1 MEFEG
6 KSVIVTGAGKGIGR
20 VVSRVMARRGASII
34 GMSLTQEEMAGL
46 TDETGA
52 RCIAADFS
60 DTDKVRAA
68 MKEAG
73 TADYLVNC
81 AGINVLESVLD
92 MTDRGVDAVLN
103 INLRAPIVVA
113 QEFARA
119 RVAAGGGGA
128 IVNISS
134 IAGHRGFAEHVAYA
148 ASKAGL
154 EGATRVM
161 AKELGQHGIRVVAL
175 APTITMTELAADAWS
190 DPVKSEPMMVRHPVQ
205 RFAEPEDVARAVAML
220 LSDDAGM
227 VTGSVLA
234 VDGGFLAV

>member
-1 MEFEG
+1 
-6 KSVIVTGAGKGIGR
+6 
-20 VVSRVMARRGASII
+20 
-34 GMSLTQEEMAGL
+34 GL

-119 RVAAGGGGA
+119 RIAAGGGGA
-128 IVNISS
+128 MVNITS
-134 IAGHRGFAEHVAYA
+134 IAGH
-148 ASKAGL
+148 
-154 EGATRVM
+154 
-161 AKELGQHGIRVVAL
+161 
-175 APTITMTELAADAWS
+175 
-190 DPVKSEPMMVRHPVQ
+190 
-205 RFAEPEDVARAVAML
+205 
-220 LSDDAGM
+220 
-227 VTGSVLA
+227 
-234 VDGGFLAV
+234 